1 MIGGDCGL
9 SGVSLPR
16 QEQKVHRRSAT
27 LTSCGYNTQPI
38 DAHVSA
44 DIPRCNGIISG
55 DREMRRAGVVGSG
68 LVGWTELLVGWLGL
82 VVDG

>member
-68 LVGWTELLVGWLGL
+68 LVG
-82 VVDG
+82 